1 MQTIFA
7 VEKQANKITE
17 GLKTFYKCFLV
28 KKKKKRNVKFTI
40 PTKSLESFSQFLA
53 FSINHLV
60 CRAKNVFIWSSDR
73 PEPELRDRCS

>member
-28 KKKKKRNVKFTI
+28 KKKKKRNVKFSI

-53 FSINHLV
+53 FLINHLV
-60 CRAKNVFIWSSDR
+60 CRDKKCQSSDR